1 MPRSR
6 PRWRRLLLLA
16 LELLVADRV
25 QPQLQALV
33 VLAGVDEEAERGA
46 VRELVVGKEVD
57 AADLGGVDA
66 EVGGRGRDHP
76 LLEEHRLGHPERAP
90 VGHAAGR
97 LVRVVALRGH
107 VPDRHVVAG
116 ERRVQQPDLELA
128 RLGVGEERAL
138 VGVGV
143 HPHGEDL
150 AVGAQRHLGV
160 EVHVAAE
167 PRRGQVAGLVL
178 DPLHRLADQD
188 RGQDRRDVAG
198 VDRHLVAEPAADVRR
213 HDPDHVLG
221 QLRHERDGRPDDV
234 RRLRRHVDGEL
245 SGARVVVGDRAAA
258 LDRRRVAAR
267 VVQLQRGHDV
277 GLRERPLGGRG
288 VADLPPVAGVVGL
301 AFLVVA
307 DDRRVGRGRLLGVDD
322 RGQRLVLDVDRLAPV
337 LGDVRVVGDDDA
349 HLLAL
354 EAHLVGGQHRL
365 GVVGQR
371 RHPREVALG
380 HHLAGEHQPDAGD
393 LPGLR
398 RVDGLDAGVRQRA
411 AQDLHVQHAG
421 QVDVVDVVAAAA
433 HEPGV
438 LDPAAARAQTTDLDF
453 VERGHAVSPRSL
465 RAAHST
471 ALTMFW

>member
-1 MPRSR
+1 M
-6 PRWRRLLLLA
+6 
-16 LELLVADRV
+16 
-25 QPQLQALV
+25 
-33 VLAGVDEEAERGA
+33 VLPGVDEEAERGA
-46 VRELVVGKEVD
+46 VRELVVGEQVD
-57 AADLGGVDA
+57 AAELGGVDA
-66 EVGGRGRDHP
+66 EVGGRGGDHA

-90 VGHAAGR
+90 VGHPAGR
-97 LVRVVALRGH
+97 LVRVVALRGDE
-107 VPDRHVVAG
+107 PDRHVVAS

-128 RLGVGEERAL
+128 GLGVGEERAL

-143 HPHGEDL
+143 HPDGEDL
-150 AVGAQRHLGV
+150 AVGPQGHLRV
-160 EVHVAAE
+160 EVHVAPE

-188 RGQDRRDVAG
+188 RGQDRGDVAG
-198 VDRHLVAEPAADVRR
+198 VDRHLVAEAAADVRR

-221 QLRHERDGRPDDV
+221 QLRHERHGRPDDV
-234 RRLRRHVDGEL
+234 RRLRGHVDGEL
-245 SGARVVVGDRAAA
+245 AGARVVVGDRAAA

-267 VVQLQRGHDV
+267 VVQLERGDDV
-277 GLRERPLGGRG
+277 GLRERPLGGGG
-288 VADLPPVAGVVGL
+288 VADLPAVAGVVVL

-307 DDRRVGRGRLLGVDD
+307 DDRRVRGRGLLGVDD
-322 RGQRLVLDVDRLAPV
+322 HGQRLVLDDDRLAPV

-354 EAHLVGGQHRL
+354 EAHLVGGEHGL
-365 GVVGQR
+365 GVVGER
-371 RHPREVALG
+371 GHPGQVALG
-380 HHLAGEHQPDAGD
+380 HHLAGEHQPDARD

-398 RVDGLDAGVRQRA
+398 GVDRDDARVRQRA

-421 QVDVVDVVAAAA
+421 QVDVVDVVAATA

-438 LDPAAARAQTTDLDF
+438 LDPAAARAQPADLAL
-453 VERGHAVSPRSL
+453 VERRHRPASL

>member
-1 MPRSR
+1 MN
-6 PRWRRLLLLA
+6 LLGWA
-16 LELLVADRV
+16 SE
-25 QPQLQALV
+25 
-33 VLAGVDEEAERGA
+33 
-46 VRELVVGKEVD
+46 KN
-57 AADLGGVDA
+57 
-66 EVGGRGRDHP
+66 
-76 LLEEHRLGHPERAP
+76 AP
-90 VGHAAGR
+90 WSVSACIR
-97 LVRVVALRGH
+97 TR
-107 VPDRHVVAG
+107 
-116 ERRVQQPDLELA
+116 
-128 RLGVGEERAL
+128 
-138 VGVGV
+138 
-143 HPHGEDL
+143 EDL

-178 DPLHRLADQD
+178 DPLHRLAEQD

-221 QLRHERDGRPDDV
+221 QLRDERHGRPDDV

-245 SGARVVVGDRAAA
+245 AGARVVVGDRAAA

-267 VVQLQRGHDV
+267 VVQLERGHDV

-288 VADLPPVAGVVGL
+288 VADLPAVAGVVDL
-301 AFLVVA
+301 AVLVVA
-307 DDRRVGRGRLLGVDD
+307 DDRRVRRGRLLRIDD
-322 RGQRLVLDVDRLAPV
+322 GGQRLVLDVDGLAPV

-365 GVVGQR
+365 GVVGER

-380 HHLAGEHQPDAGD
+380 HHFAGQHQPDAGD
-393 LPGLR
+393 LPRLR
-398 RVDGLDAGVRQRA
+398 RVDADDPGVGQWA

-421 QVDVVDVVAAAA
+421 QVDVVGVVAAPADEA
-433 HEPGV
+433 GV
-438 LDPAAARAQTTDLDF
+438 LDPLPARAQPPDLDL
-453 VERGHAVSPRSL
+453 VQRGHCPSSSRRVWRPGFSL